1 MKSLI
6 IEECSAEDRKI
17 VLDGLY
23 YYNMKQVPATN
34 PENWIPYEYIV
45 RNENREIIAGI
56 LSTLGYWNGL
66 EIKILWVNEDYRKS
80 GIGTKLLTETENNAK
95 AKGAIISFLDTFDFQ
110 AKDFY
115 LKNGYSIFG
124 ILDNFPAGHKRYYL
138 QKRL

>member
-23 YYNMKQVPATN
+23 NFNMEQVPSTN

-66 EIKILWVNEDYRKS
+66 EIKILWVKEEFRKS
-80 GIGTKLLTETENNAK
+80 GIGTKLLMETENNAK

-115 LKNGYSIFG
+115 LKNGYTIFG
-124 ILDNFPAGHKRYYL
+124 VLDDFPAGHKRYYL